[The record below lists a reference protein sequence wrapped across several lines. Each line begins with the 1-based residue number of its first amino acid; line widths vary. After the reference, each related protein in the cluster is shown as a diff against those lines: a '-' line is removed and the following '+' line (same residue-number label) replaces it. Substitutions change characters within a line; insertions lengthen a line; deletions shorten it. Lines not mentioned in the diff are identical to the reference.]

1 MSAWPRPTTADI
13 GLRAFTPSMVR
24 LFDEVTI
31 GMQNILISDESA
43 GTIDGLIRH
52 TAQWNVAIPAG
63 NQDYEMLLVHWLE
76 EVLYRAE
83 VHRQWCVACNVMIR
97 SSEHELQ
104 AHASVSWVN
113 ADDILQEVEIKAV
126 TTHELQVFEVEAGK
140 TAVSKWEEVP
150 DFAGPGWVADVVF
163 DI

>member
-1 MSAWPRPTTADI
+1 
-13 GLRAFTPSMVR
+13 
-24 LFDEVTI
+24 
-31 GMQNILISDESA
+31 
-43 GTIDGLIRH
+43 
-52 TAQWNVAIPAG
+52 
-63 NQDYEMLLVHWLE
+63 
-76 EVLYRAE
+76 
-83 VHRQWCVACNVMIR
+83 RQWCVACNVMIR

-104 AHASVSWVN
+104 AYASVSWVN